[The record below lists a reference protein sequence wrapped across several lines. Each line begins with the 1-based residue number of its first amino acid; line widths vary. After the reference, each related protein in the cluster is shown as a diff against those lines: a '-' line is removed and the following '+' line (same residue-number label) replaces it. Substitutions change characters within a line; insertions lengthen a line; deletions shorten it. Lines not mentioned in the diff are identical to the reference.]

1 MSKGVLLGAAILAVV
16 LSGATIS
23 LVTPLA
29 FGMSQLTQQSPDVE
43 YYLVRWDLAGDPGR
57 IGIHLT
63 VDTRVTVGVPTLG
76 EAAYVQE
83 CCGVTA
89 STHTGMGI
97 FHQHIGTT
105 LHLTVE
111 EPHSIYHALTI
122 IQSGDLVHER

>member
-1 MSKGVLLGAAILAVV
+1 MLGAAILAVV

-89 STHTGMGI
+89 STHYWDGY
-97 FHQHIGTT
+97 
-105 LHLTVE
+105 L
-111 EPHSIYHALTI
+111 PPAYWNYSAPY
-122 IQSGDLVHER
+122 SGGAP